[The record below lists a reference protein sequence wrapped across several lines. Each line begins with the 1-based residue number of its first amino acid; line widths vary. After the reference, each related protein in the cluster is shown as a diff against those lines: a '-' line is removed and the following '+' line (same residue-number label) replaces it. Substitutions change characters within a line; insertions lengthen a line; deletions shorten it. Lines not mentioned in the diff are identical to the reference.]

1 MLFFSFGGGRGRKGG
16 GGVNKVYYGLCGI
29 GEFSIFFSEDFA
41 SRSPIGPWRFNV
53 LFLFSN
59 INYFKT
65 MPKESS

>member
-1 MLFFSFGGGRGRKGG
+1 MGGGGREG

-41 SRSPIGPWRFNV
+41 SRFPIGPWRFNF

-59 INYFKT
+59 TNYLKT